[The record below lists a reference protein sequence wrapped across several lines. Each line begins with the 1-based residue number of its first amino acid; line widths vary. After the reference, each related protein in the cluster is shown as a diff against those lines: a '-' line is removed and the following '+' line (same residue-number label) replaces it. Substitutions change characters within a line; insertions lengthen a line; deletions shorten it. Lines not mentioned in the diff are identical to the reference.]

1 MLSFVYIAEYIWLLC
16 AMVMM
21 LFVLYMA
28 QVFVAFI
35 LVVSVFVV

>member
-1 MLSFVYIAEYIWLLC
+1 MLAFVYIAEYIWLLC
-16 AMVMM
+16 TMVM